1 MAKYNAAKIEEC
13 EAWVASHGL
22 IEYGGAKL
30 KEFVR
35 EMGIDEKTYRLWM
48 RDKPPFKEAINRAK
62 DVFKQNL
69 THDLAIS
76 LAQAAKGYEHEEVEQ
91 EFRVG
96 AEGQPT
102 PFKLKKKKVHV
113 QPNIGA
119 AIFLLT
125 NLDPDH
131 YQNRQHSDV
140 NFRKDEERPL
150 TLEEINA
157 EIERI
162 DKLEQSGIK
171 DSE

>member
-13 EAWVASHGL
+13 EAWVAAHGL
-22 IEYGGAKL
+22 IDYGGAKL

-48 RDKPPFKEAINRAK
+48 KGKPQFKEAIERAK
-62 DVFKQNL
+62 EVFKQNL

-76 LAQAAKGYEHEEVEQ
+76 LSKAAKGYEHEETEQ

-96 AEGQPT
+96 ADGQPT
-102 PFKLKKKKVHV
+102 PFKMKRKKIHV

-125 NLDPDH
+125 NLDPEH
-131 YQNRQHSDV
+131 YQNRLRNDITLK
-140 NFRKDEERPL
+140 KDDEKPM
-150 TLEEINA
+150 TLDEINA
-157 EIERI
+157 EIARLE
-162 DKLEQSGIK
+162 KLEK
-171 DSE
+171 